1 MDDDD
6 DDLHDDAPVISSNP
20 HVTNGPPLATG
31 TFRAANLDE
40 FVELVSHIV
49 PLGYFN
55 PADDARYPLDAI
67 KQEGVPRYKTIDFTN
82 DGGAVLGT
90 VHKTVTRYWDMS
102 LPLLDS
108 NVMTLPLRERGQI
121 LPDTIRQTMATQKRV
136 PLAWLYYIIDGC
148 VSGNILQNT
157 GVVLVPTLPGEI
169 PDTVYGTTYP

>member
-1 MDDDD
+1 MDDNDDDNND
-6 DDLHDDAPVISSNP
+6 DDLYDDARVINP

-31 TFRAANLDE
+31 TFRAANVDE

-67 KQEGVPRYKTIDFTN
+67 KQEGVPRYKTINFTN
-82 DGGAVLGT
+82 DSGAVLGT
-90 VHKTVTRYWDMS
+90 VPYTKTVTRYWDMS

-108 NVMTLPLRERGQI
+108 SVMALPLRERGQI
-121 LPDTIRQTMATQKRV
+121 LRDTIRQTMATQKRV

-148 VSGNILQNT
+148 MSGNILHNT
-157 GVVLVPTLPGEI
+157 GL
-169 PDTVYGTTYP
+169 